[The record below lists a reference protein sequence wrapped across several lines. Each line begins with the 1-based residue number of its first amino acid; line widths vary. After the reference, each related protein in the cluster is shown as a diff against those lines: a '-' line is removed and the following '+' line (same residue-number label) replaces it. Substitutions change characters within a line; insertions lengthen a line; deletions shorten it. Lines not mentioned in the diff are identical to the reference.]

1 MKSFRVKAWFR
12 AMPKPAVVD
21 LERFERIG
29 AKNMEKLTR
38 ASLKNKTAIQI
49 ITNEENVKNIINKN
63 LKY

>member
-29 AKNMEKLTR
+29 AKNIEKLTR
-38 ASLKNKTAIQI
+38 ASLKNKTTIQI
-49 ITNEENVKNIINKN
+49 ITNDNVKNNINKN
-63 LKY
+63 FKF